1 MTKLEVGQ
9 QWYNTLH
16 ANQPVDIIDLTE
28 LVVMVKTYS
37 GFIYT
42 YDYKQFL
49 AEYTQEAQLG
59 NLTR

>member
-9 QWYNTLH
+9 QWYNTQH
-16 ANQPVDIIDLTE
+16 NNVQVTIVSIVEQGITVKSLT
-28 LVVMVKTYS
+28 

-49 AEYTQEAQLG
+49 NEYTMKVPNGLYA
-59 NLTR
+59 

>member
-1 MTKLEVGQ
+1 MIKLEVGQ

-37 GFIYT
+37 GFVYC

-49 AEYTQEAQLG
+49 AEYSQTVEVKSA
-59 NLTR
+59 